1 LSLTLG
7 IIHRSC
13 CLWGDSMSSLAWAE
27 KDRVNS
33 FIARRANIV
42 YTLASVKADIDVTKR
57 IHVPGKE
64 M

>member
-1 LSLTLG
+1 
-7 IIHRSC
+7 
-13 CLWGDSMSSLAWAE
+13 MSSLAWAE